1 MAKRFEGA
9 VIKFKRYPHVEHLI
23 RYYAQALS
31 VDEIISILNLG
42 VGSSAEAETFSRFI
56 WKMLDAMSDDIES
69 KVEVLGGTDNS
80 SMIPDIDYEVSLYL
94 SEAGYEEIWDRIADE
109 ENPD

>member
-1 MAKRFEGA
+1 
-9 VIKFKRYPHVEHLI
+9 
-23 RYYAQALS
+23 
-31 VDEIISILNLG
+31 
-42 VGSSAEAETFSRFI
+42 
-56 WKMLDAMSDDIES
+56 MLDAMSDDIEN

-109 ENPD
+109 ENPG